1 MSVQVTKRLI
11 TVEEYH
17 KMGEVGILKEKGLEL
32 INGEIIEMSPI
43 GSKHGAIVDRIN
55 NILPPQIAGK
65 AILRIQNPI
74 ILSDLSEPEP
84 DISIVKWR
92 DDFYDAELPHA
103 KDTLL
108 VIEIADS
115 SIVYDRKYKLPL
127 YAESGV
133 PECWLVDLTKQ
144 EIHIYWQP
152 HGNAYK
158 FSELVK
164 LGETIK
170 AQYFDLQLDTNQV
183 FA

>member
-1 MSVQVTKRLI
+1 I

-43 GSKHGAIVDRIN
+43 GGRHVTTVNKLNKLLNIILGDAAIIS
-55 NILPPQIAGK
+55 
-65 AILRIQNPI
+65 IQNPI
-74 ILSDLSEPEP
+74 IASNFSEPEP
-84 DISIVKWR
+84 DIAILKYR
-92 DDFYDAELPHA
+92 ADFYDNQIPSA
-103 KDTLL
+103 KDVFLI
-108 VIEIADS
+108 IEISDT
-115 SIVYDRKYKLPL
+115 SIVYDKKIKLPL
-127 YAESGV
+127 YAQSGV

-170 AQYFDLQLDTNQV
+170 AQYFDLQLDTNQI
-183 FA
+183 FG

>member
-74 ILSDLSEPEP
+74 ILSDLSE
-84 DISIVKWR
+84 
-92 DDFYDAELPHA
+92 
-103 KDTLL
+103 
-108 VIEIADS
+108 
-115 SIVYDRKYKLPL
+115 
-127 YAESGV
+127 
-133 PECWLVDLTKQ
+133 
-144 EIHIYWQP
+144 
-152 HGNAYK
+152 
-158 FSELVK
+158 
-164 LGETIK
+164 IK
-170 AQYFDLQLDTNQV
+170 
-183 FA
+183 